1 MSLFRTITV
10 ACLTLFAAAALSSC
24 ALDKGTQATIA
35 IKKFSA
41 LCPSQMKTQFATDA
55 TFSSLGDGF
64 LTSLSSNTCSCIA
77 GRLEKLPPEK
87 VVELDSDNASTKEV
101 EVLVS
106 PCAAIAL
113 RPHIN
118 DLCMAGVKQSGG
130 DASLAAPRC
139 RCVQSKV
146 NRMDEATI
154 EKTFSNIETGF
165 ASVAE
170 ACMNY

>member
-1 MSLFRTITV
+1 MPFFRTIAIACFTLLATV
-10 ACLTLFAAAALSSC
+10 TLSSC

-41 LCPSQMKTQFATDA
+41 LCPTQMKTQFATDA
-55 TFSSLGDGF
+55 TFSSLGDAF
-64 LTSLSSNTCSCIA
+64 LTSLSNNTCSCIA

-87 VVELDSDNASTKEV
+87 VVQLDNDSASTKEA

-139 RCVQSKV
+139 RCVQNKV
-146 NRMDEATI
+146 NQMDDATI

-165 ASVAE
+165 TSVAE
-170 ACMNY
+170 ACMD